1 MTVQLVSSIKNFVGL
16 STDTKPTS
24 APVMST
30 FKESDTS
37 SEYICYD
44 GTNWTPRE
52 KVNRYRVMNPYHWL
66 GQPATA
72 YNVIPSSAGV
82 TVVPGKSRFMRAY
95 IQNRSADT
103 VSACIAGFFS
113 DTEWIAGQ
121 WTDATTTQTDDTTDA
136 QDAGTN
142 DFPINTT
149 TISDGHIIG
158 CTYPFGIVSYDM
170 TTATIGAALEGVIEY
185 WNGTAWT
192 AIPAV
197 GMGVDIPRVAGVQ
210 WATGELIIMF
220 DPPIDWAL
228 GGTGTNVS
236 ATRYNLRYRSSAA
249 GTTAG
254 LARRIYVGVPLSMW
268 ISLATNT
275 EASVRDYS
283 PYGLCIP
290 DGVVR
295 IGVAA
300 NLAVGTVST
309 VVSTSCELIY

>member
-1 MTVQLVSSIKNFVGL
+1 MITSKKNYIGL
-16 STDTKPTS
+16 STDTKPT
-24 APVMST
+24 ADTPPGST

-37 SEYICYD
+37 SEYITYD
-44 GTNWTPRE
+44 GTNWVPDE
-52 KVNRYRVMNPYHWL
+52 KVNRYRITNPYHWL

-72 YNVIPSSAGV
+72 YNVIPSSAGI
-82 TVVPGKSRFMRAY
+82 TVVPGKSRIMRAY
-95 IQNRSADT
+95 LQNRSAST
-103 VSACIAGFFS
+103 VSACIAGFFP

-121 WTDATTTQTDDTTDA
+121 WTDATTTLADDTTDA
-136 QDAGTN
+136 QDAGTD

-158 CTYPFGIVSYDM
+158 CNYPFGLVSYDM

-192 AIPAV
+192 AIPAI
-197 GMGVDIPRVAGVQ
+197 GMAVDIPRVAGVQ

-220 DPPIDWAL
+220 DPPIDWSMA
-228 GGTGTNVS
+228 GSGTNVS
-236 ATRYNLRYRSSAA
+236 ATKYNLRYRSSAA

-254 LARRIYVGVPLSMW
+254 LARRIYVGVPISSW
-268 ISLATNT
+268 VSLATNT

-283 PYGLCIP
+283 PYGLSIP
-290 DGVVR
+290 DGVTR
-295 IGVAA
+295 LGVAA

-309 VVSTSCELIY
+309 VVSTNLEVIY